1 MLLMMWVESSRC
13 FPVRIPSAWMI
24 RSVVSWKASRPPSC
38 CIRRTRKLC
47 SVFWGRWVS
56 SISSRRAWCQSRLN
70 SSCSRASSSVRLNIS
85 LRRWTPRTV
94 CTARLGRPL
103 SAQYIGAKRSSSIR
117 GSASFRKTSAQ
128 LRSKRLAFFGGT
140 RNSDCHRLTCGSR
153 SRNMLTS
160 PAQVQ
165 HLAASPHYPCLAPAW
180 RGVFTNESNLVCE
193 KGAVFLKADGKHY
206 GITGLGQTWVKLE
219 YPSTARSLDAI
230 WRDDP
235 ASNFSGLKISIG
247 PLIDD
252 GLELCEE
259 YTPMSPPLDTPT
271 AAPAP
276 TVTPEPAATTP
287 TPTGTSVPAAQI
299 LIATPSTTSDC
310 TEPETLEIT
319 ALLKELQSC
328 KPDLSSLTKDVIR
341 LYFELLEF
349 KDDPEF
355 HQVGF
360 GVCCRFNVWKQE
372 VDALTDRA
380 GLDTLGE
387 VGIVPGELY
396 SLGWEYFTNKGHSTD
411 LTDYVEVI
419 LKAAV
424 MKTMGLV
431 TLQPTP
437 TPEPTPTATP
447 TPTPTPAPTP
457 QPTST
462 PEPTATPTADAALGM
477 QVIGEWENEYDGGL
491 QSRIKII
498 RESGVV
504 RLEETFDDGSMLTE
518 SLVESESEI
527 GRRFDIAGESGEY
540 FVIDLIGNLQVW
552 GRYGLISTA
561 TKLEM
566 DDYILS
572 DSRVKVWKTPDAH
585 PLLRHTDTTHPSFL
599 DKLAET
605 YSRGKVR
612 GMPRILSE
620 NSEDA
625 RTWHYFSPLLRDGAD
640 RNQFL
645 EGLIRQSFPEAV
657 PSQVLDAIPS
667 AEVIFWPKLS
677 PPPSRPQKEGAS
689 EPDIMIRLGNQGLIP
704 S

>member
-1 MLLMMWVESSRC
+1 MSKSIRLLVSAAVLAVLLTGCSDE
-13 FPVRIPSAWMI
+13 PDPIPSNG
-24 RSVVSWKASRPPSC
+24 
-38 CIRRTRKLC
+38 TD
-47 SVFWGRWVS
+47 S
-56 SISSRRAWCQSRLN
+56 SPTTSSEQGVNPEPTHA
-70 SSCSRASSSVRLNIS
+70 
-85 LRRWTPRTV
+85 P
-94 CTARLGRPL
+94 
-103 SAQYIGAKRSSSIR
+103 
-117 GSASFRKTSAQ
+117 TSA
-128 LRSKRLAFFGGT
+128 
-140 RNSDCHRLTCGSR
+140 LT
-153 SRNMLTS
+153 NT
-160 PAQVQ
+160 PVPE
-165 HLAASPHYPCLAPAW
+165 AA
-180 RGVFTNESNLVCE
+180 
-193 KGAVFLKADGKHY
+193 
-206 GITGLGQTWVKLE
+206 
-219 YPSTARSLDAI
+219 
-230 WRDDP
+230 
-235 ASNFSGLKISIG
+235 
-247 PLIDD
+247 
-252 GLELCEE
+252 
-259 YTPMSPPLDTPT
+259 
-271 AAPAP
+271 
-276 TVTPEPAATTP
+276 TP
-287 TPTGTSVPAAQI
+287 TPTGTSVPAVQI
-299 LIATPSTTSDC
+299 LIATPPTTPDC
-310 TEPETLEIT
+310 AEPETLEIT
-319 ALLKELQSC
+319 DLLKELQSC

-360 GVCCRFNVWKQE
+360 GVCCRLWRQE
-372 VDALTDRA
+372 VDALTDRS
-380 GLDTLGE
+380 GLDTVGE

-396 SLGWEYFTNKGHSTD
+396 SLGWEYFMNKGHSTD
-411 LTDYVEVI
+411 LTDYVEAI

-424 MKTMGLV
+424 MKTMGFV

-437 TPEPTPTATP
+437 
-447 TPTPTPAPTP
+447 
-457 QPTST
+457 T

-540 FVIDLIGNLQVW
+540 FVIDLTGNLQVW
-552 GRYGLISTA
+552 GRYALISTA
-561 TKLEM
+561 KELEM

-572 DSRVKVWKTPDAH
+572 DSGVKVWKTPDAH

-599 DKLAET
+599 DKLAES
-605 YSRGKVR
+605 YSRGKVS

-625 RTWHYFSPLLRDGAD
+625 RTWHYFSSLLRDDAD
-640 RNQFL
+640 RNQVL

-689 EPDIMIRLGNQGLIP
+689 EPDIMIRLGNQGLVLVEAKYRSDVSERTTHDETRDQIIRLIDIGSWYARQENLRDLDTGHYNSYVVVLQYGDAQINAEEVVDRYKGKP
-704 S
+704 DAIEKALSYRSDLTATDYQRLSRSVALVRWPDPLNR

>member
-1 MLLMMWVESSRC
+1 MRQALIGMLLLVTLLAVACAPENSMTVKQSDYGDAW
-13 FPVRIPSAWMI
+13 PLTIPEA
-24 RSVVSWKASRPPSC
+24 
-38 CIRRTRKLC
+38 T
-47 SVFWGRWVS
+47 
-56 SISSRRAWCQSRLN
+56 
-70 SSCSRASSSVRLNIS
+70 
-85 LRRWTPRTV
+85 
-94 CTARLGRPL
+94 
-103 SAQYIGAKRSSSIR
+103 
-117 GSASFRKTSAQ
+117 
-128 LRSKRLAFFGGT
+128 
-140 RNSDCHRLTCGSR
+140 
-153 SRNMLTS
+153 
-160 PAQVQ
+160 
-165 HLAASPHYPCLAPAW
+165 
-180 RGVFTNESNLVCE
+180 LVCE

-689 EPDIMIRLGNQGLIP
+689 EPDIMIRLGNQGLVLVEAKYRSDVSKRTTHDETRDQVIRLIDIGSWYARQENLRDLDTGHYNSYVVVLQYGDAQINAEEVVDRYKGKP
-704 S
+704 DAIEKALSYRSDLTATDYQRLSRSVAFVRWPDPLNR